1 MAGSERAVAGPPGAA
16 PALAPPWATPAAVVA
31 LLVGTLLAGLVWHA
45 TRLDPVDAWAMHWQ
59 ELVRPHAGRAAAII
73 SGSVP
78 GATVMIMA
86 AGAALA
92 SLAGRRDAV
101 LLALTTA
108 PATLAVEMVLKRLV
122 HRQWYGD
129 PDLLFPSGHAAVAT
143 AAAMAVVLVLRVVPA
158 APARVAITCL
168 AGGFVLVSATARL
181 VETVHSLS
189 DVVGGITTG
198 LVVTLGAA
206 LAITAWSRRAHLR
219 VSSGGS
225 SKFDDAAAPGAFQS
239 RS

>member
-1 MAGSERAVAGPPGAA
+1 MAGSERAVAGPPGPA
-16 PALAPPWATPAAVVA
+16 PALAPPWAAPVAVVA
-31 LLVGTLLAGLVWHA
+31 LVVLTLLAGLVWHA

-59 ELVRPHAGRAAAII
+59 ELVRPHAGRAATIV
-73 SGSVP
+73 SGSLP

-92 SLAGRRDAV
+92 WLAGRRDAV
-101 LLALTTA
+101 LLALTTVPVTVA
-108 PATLAVEMVLKRLV
+108 AEMVLKRLV

-168 AGGFVLVSATARL
+168 AGGFVLVSALARL
-181 VETVHSLS
+181 VETVHSLT

-219 VSSGGS
+219 ASSGGS